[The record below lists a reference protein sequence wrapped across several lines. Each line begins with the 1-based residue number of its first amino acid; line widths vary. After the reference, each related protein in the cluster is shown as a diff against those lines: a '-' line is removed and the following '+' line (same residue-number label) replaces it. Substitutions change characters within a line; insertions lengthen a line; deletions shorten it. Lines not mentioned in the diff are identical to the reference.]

1 MIVDAVV
8 VVVVAVTVITV
19 VEVERA
25 NEGGRSVGE
34 LGGVL
39 SVKGSVVKKESRKL
53 ALKSSLAARH
63 STSPLSALL
72 ENRPIILYIRQII

>member
-25 NEGGRSVGE
+25 NEGGHSVGE

-39 SVKGSVVKKESRKL
+39 SVKGSVVKKE
-53 ALKSSLAARH
+53 
-63 STSPLSALL
+63 L
-72 ENRPIILYIRQII
+72 ENLL